1 MGRSSYEALSAIVR
15 KSPCH
20 SFLTR
25 TLPIL
30 QSFYPSSAEHQQEA
44 DDLKGGNPFAW
55 STEPSELFHQ
65 QTEQQ
70 LADEQQHDKEA
81 DTDFGDEPR
90 IAIDGDGS
98 ADATVSMGTNSP
110 IAKVIIRKII
120 RYFL

>member
-1 MGRSSYEALSAIVR
+1 MLR
-15 KSPCH
+15 CN
-20 SFLTR
+20 
-25 TLPIL
+25 L
-30 QSFYPSSAEHQQEA
+30 QSDECHAAEHQQEA
-44 DDLKGGNPFAW
+44 DDLEDGNPFAW

-81 DTDFGDEPR
+81 DTDLGDDPR

-98 ADATVSMGTNSP
+98 ADAAVWMGTSSP